1 MRKPKFFL
9 KQILKKQPHIV
20 FNLIKIFSICF
31 KIIGTSHLLG
41 KYIAM
46 QLKMIK
52 KHWSFFRILKK
63 LLEEYWIYCENEVR
77 GCKIVF
83 IGKFNG
89 SSRTRKVSL
98 RFGEFNIHRFVSKVD
113 YSLSESFSLFGI
125 FGIKIWIQAF

>member
-1 MRKPKFFL
+1 
-9 KQILKKQPHIV
+9 
-20 FNLIKIFSICF
+20 
-31 KIIGTSHLLG
+31 LG

-52 KHWSFFRILKK
+52 KHWSFTRILTK
-63 LLEEYWIYCENEVR
+63 LLDEYWFKYSNQVR

-98 RFGEFNIHRFVSKVD
+98 KFGEFNIHRFTSKVD

-125 FGIKIWIQAF
+125 FGIKIWIQAY